1 MGSILTPEDKAKIQ
15 IALAEAFVDNEVDY
29 AYIAERIKSYDLKI
43 IEDILYSEVA
53 PVCFGNLE
61 TPVPPIWTGFK
72 DEWLLDEIEKE
83 QQVREKNRPRRAFDK
98 LKILWLRYSYSYIWK
113 EILKNINNEEKPCN

>member
-43 IEDILYSEVA
+43 VEDILYSEVA

-83 QQVREKNRPRRAFDK
+83 LRARQRSKVRRTFDE
-98 LKILWLRYSYSYIWK
+98 LKILWLRYSYRYIWK
-113 EILKNINNEEKPCN
+113 EILKSINKQSIQ